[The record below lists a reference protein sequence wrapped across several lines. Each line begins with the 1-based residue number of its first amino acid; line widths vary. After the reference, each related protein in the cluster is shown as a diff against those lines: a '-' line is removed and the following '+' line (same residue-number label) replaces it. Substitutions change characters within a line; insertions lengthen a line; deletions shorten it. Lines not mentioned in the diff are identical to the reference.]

1 MKIFKKI
8 ALMTAA
14 LALGTVIGTTISHAD
29 SVKSE
34 LKTPDTLTI
43 GLEGTYAPFSY
54 RKDGKLQGFEVELG
68 KAVAKKMGLKAKF
81 VPTKWDS
88 LIAGLG
94 AKKFDVV
101 MNNIAQTPE
110 REKKYLFSNP
120 YISSH
125 FVMIVKENSSL
136 KTLKSIKGHKFAAG
150 VGTNNATL
158 VKKYGGITVDDS
170 DFASGLDMIKQGRVE
185 GMINSREAWYVYAKK
200 HSTKGLKMIDVSNE
214 AKPVKIAAMFNKNSS
229 ALQKQYNQ
237 ALQELQKD
245 GTLQKLS
252 QKYFGA
258 DITK

>member
-1 MKIFKKI
+1 MKILKKI
-8 ALMTAA
+8 ALMAATLAFGTAVGA
-14 LALGTVIGTTISHAD
+14 TIGHAD

-54 RKDGKLQGFEVELG
+54 RKDGKLQGFEVEIG
-68 KAVAKKMGLKAKF
+68 KAVAKEMGLKAKF

-110 REKKYLFSNP
+110 RQKKYLFSDP

-125 FVMIVKENSSL
+125 FVLIVKKDSSL
-136 KTLKSIKGHKFAAG
+136 KNLKSIKGHKMAAG

-158 VKKYGGITVDDS
+158 VKKFGGTTVDSS
-170 DFASGLDMIKQGRVE
+170 DFTSSLDMVKQGRVD

-200 HSTKGLKMIDVSNE
+200 HSTKGLKMIDVSDE
-214 AKPVKIAAMFNKNSS
+214 AKPVKVSAMFNKKST
-229 ALQKQYNQ
+229 ALQKQYNK
-237 ALQELQKD
+237 ALEKLQKD
-245 GTLQKLS
+245 GTVKKLS

>member
-14 LALGTVIGTTISHAD
+14 LALGTTIGTTISHAD

-110 REKKYLFSNP
+110 RQKKYLFSDP

-125 FVMIVKENSSL
+125 SVMIVKENSSL

-158 VKKYGGITVDDS
+158 VKKYGGITVDDRTGH
-170 DFASGLDMIKQGRVE
+170 DQARPGR
-185 GMINSREAWYVYAKK
+185 R
-200 HSTKGLKMIDVSNE
+200 DD
-214 AKPVKIAAMFNKNSS
+214 
-229 ALQKQYNQ
+229 Q
-237 ALQELQKD
+237 
-245 GTLQKLS
+245 
-252 QKYFGA
+252 
-258 DITK
+258 